1 MKARIDEFS
10 ALAGHELI
18 HAGMTSRDL
27 TENVEQLQVRSA
39 LGRSCASRM
48 VAALARLA
56 RLAAEHATLV
66 MAGRS
71 HNVPAQAITVGK
83 RFANAGEELLVALG
97 RVDDLVARYP
107 LRGIKGP
114 VGTQQDMVDLLG
126 SAEAALAVEQ
136 AVAADLGFDAVLGS
150 VGQVYPRSLDLD
162 VVSALVQAAS
172 APANLATT
180 LRLMAGQELV
190 TEGFQAGQVGLV
202 GHAAQDERPVLRADL
217 RPRPRAGRPPRDG
230 HRARRRPVERG
241 RRELLG
247 RAPGRAAR
255 RFFAA
260 DGLYETL
267 LTVLDELG
275 VFPAVIDREL
285 RRYLPFLATTKVL
298 MAAVRA
304 GVGREVAHEVIK
316 EHAVAVALAMREK
329 GIDAQRPARAAGRR
343 RAPRARRGD
352 ACGRSCPNPIE
363 FVGAGAGPGRGVRR
377 AGRGA
382 GGGRS
387 RRGGLRPGRDPVS
400 NEQMTDE
407 LPHVYSGKVR
417 DIYDAGDGRWLM
429 VTSDR
434 ISAFDVV
441 MDEPVPDKGRVL
453 TAMSA
458 FWFDAPRRRVTG
470 NHLVST
476 DLADCPPE
484 AAASGPEWAGRV
496 MLCRRA
502 EMVPVECIVRG
513 YLTGSAWKEYRAEGT
528 MHGVPLPSGMRES
541 DRLPEPVF
549 TPSTKAEVGDHD
561 ENISFE
567 RAVDLVGKEMA
578 EALRDV
584 SLHCYQRGAD
594 GRPSGA
600 SSSPTPS
607 SSSG

>member
-1 MKARIDEFS
+1 MTTPGADKLSAVRSAVPNILAGRYASDEMVGIWAVEHKIVLERRLWVTVLRAQRAQGLDVPDGVIEAYEAVIGQVDLESIAARERVTRHDVKARIDEFS

-39 LGRSCASRM
+39 LVLVRSRM

-83 RFANAGEELLVALG
+83 RFANAGEELLVALA

-136 AVAADLGFDAVLGS
+136 AVAADLGFEAVLGS

-180 LRLMAGQELV
+180 LRLMAGQELA
-190 TEGFQAGQVGLV
+190 TEGFQAGQVGSSAMPHKMNARSCERICGLAHV
-202 GHAAQDERPVLRADL
+202 LGGHLAMVTALTGDQWNEGDVSCSVV
-217 RPRPRAGRPPRDG
+217 
-230 HRARRRPVERG
+230 RRVALPD
-241 RRELLG
+241 
-247 RAPGRAAR
+247 A
-255 RFFAA
+255 FFAA

-304 GVGREVAHEVIK
+304 GVGRELAHEVIK

-329 GIDAQRPARAAGRR
+329 GIDANDLLERLAADERLGLDEATLRAVV
-343 RAPRARRGD
+343 
-352 ACGRSCPNPIE
+352 SEPIE
-363 FVGAGAGPGRGVRR
+363 FVGAAPAQVATFTARVEELVE
-377 AGRGA
+377 A
-382 GGGRS
+382 
-387 RRGGLRPGRDPVS
+387 DP
-400 NEQMTDE
+400 
-407 LPHVYSGKVR
+407 
-417 DIYDAGDGRWLM
+417 
-429 VTSDR
+429 
-434 ISAFDVV
+434 
-441 MDEPVPDKGRVL
+441 
-453 TAMSA
+453 
-458 FWFDAPRRRVTG
+458 
-470 NHLVST
+470 
-476 DLADCPPE
+476 
-484 AAASGPEWAGRV
+484 AAAAYDPAQI
-496 MLCRRA
+496 L
-502 EMVPVECIVRG
+502 
-513 YLTGSAWKEYRAEGT
+513 
-528 MHGVPLPSGMRES
+528 
-541 DRLPEPVF
+541 
-549 TPSTKAEVGDHD
+549 
-561 ENISFE
+561 
-567 RAVDLVGKEMA
+567 
-578 EALRDV
+578 
-584 SLHCYQRGAD
+584 
-594 GRPSGA
+594 
-600 SSSPTPS
+600 
-607 SSSG
+607 